1 MTASRASFALVFSAL
16 MLSAAPRDAWALPFS
31 SAVQRFEADGNAY
44 GSADG
49 VFDLVDE
56 FDDGVL
62 APNWAVLLGTAI
74 ESGGALTVR
83 DPGVTAPLVGVSQ
96 EITTVESEEE
106 LANGLGDFVI
116 TSYWDP
122 APLPANRQFFF
133 QLYGTTPVIEASGI
147 TVSNLDAAT
156 AAASGLPVGYSVQF
170 SRLFPVGNQEPPVA
184 FVVPIDP
191 LTITGSI
198 V

>member
-1 MTASRASFALVFSAL
+1 MMTSRCR
-16 MLSAAPRDAWALPFS
+16 LSAVLTVLVVSSAPRIASALPFS
-31 SAVQRFEADGNAY
+31 SSVQRFEADGNAY

-106 LANGLGDFVI
+106 LANGLGGVVI
-116 TSYWDP
+116 TSSW
-122 APLPANRQFFF
+122 
-133 QLYGTTPVIEASGI
+133 E
-147 TVSNLDAAT
+147 
-156 AAASGLPVGYSVQF
+156 
-170 SRLFPVGNQEPPVA
+170 
-184 FVVPIDP
+184 
-191 LTITGSI
+191 
-198 V
+198 